1 MPATR
6 SALLDSYWKDIR
18 HCEPLSRD
26 QEVNL
31 VRRARDGDGEAMR
44 DLIAANVRFVVSVA
58 REFRGTGCP
67 MNELISDGN
76 LGLVE
81 AARRFD
87 ETRGFKFITYAVWWI
102 RQSIRRSLSERRGTV
117 VAPSNRV
124 ADLKHVE
131 RARMKLSQALG
142 RAPTVHEMAQETEF
156 STRRVNRALEVAIP
170 DVHLDRSLYA
180 EDEETSVASLFESD
194 DPDTD
199 AETQE
204 HETTDLITRCL
215 GTLGTRER
223 EIIRRYYGFDDCE
236 PMTLE
241 EIGHTFGLTRERIR
255 QLRDIGLTQLRD
267 RFGDVLFELSHN

>member
-18 HCEPLSRD
+18 HCEPLSRE
-26 QEVNL
+26 QEVEL
-31 VRRARDGDGEAMR
+31 VRRARAGDGDAMR
-44 DLIAANVRFVVSVA
+44 ELIAANVRFVVAVA

-102 RQSIRRSLSERRGTV
+102 RQSIRRSLAERRGTV
-117 VAPSNRV
+117 MAPSNRI
-124 ADLKHVE
+124 ADLKQVE
-131 RARMKLSQALG
+131 RARLQLSQSLG
-142 RAPTVHEMAQETEF
+142 RTPTAFELADETGF
-156 STRRVNRALEVAIP
+156 STRRVYRALEVAIP
-170 DVHLDRSLYA
+170 DVHLDRSLYSDD
-180 EDEETSVASLFESD
+180 EDTSVSSLFESK
-194 DPDTD
+194 DPAADCKV
-199 AETQE
+199 EE
-204 HETTDLITRCL
+204 HEEKNLVERCL
-215 GTLGTRER
+215 STLGSRER

-241 EIGHTFGLTRERIR
+241 EIGRTFGLTRERIR
-255 QLRDIGLTQLRD
+255 QLRDHGLTQLRA
-267 RFGDVLFELSHN
+267 RFGDVLQELSRN

>member
-18 HCEPLSRD
+18 HCEPLSRE
-26 QEVNL
+26 QEVEL
-31 VRRARDGDGEAMR
+31 VRRARAGDGDAMR
-44 DLIAANVRFVVSVA
+44 ELIAANVRFVVAVA

-102 RQSIRRSLSERRGTV
+102 RQSIRRSLAERRGTV
-117 VAPSNRV
+117 MAPSNRI
-124 ADLKHVE
+124 ADLKQVE
-131 RARMKLSQALG
+131 RARLQLSQRFG
-142 RAPTVHEMAQETEF
+142 RTPTAFELADETGF
-156 STRRVNRALEVAIP
+156 STRRVYRALEVAIP
-170 DVHLDRSLYA
+170 DVHLDRSLYS
-180 EDEETSVASLFESD
+180 EDEDTSVSSLFESK
-194 DPDTD
+194 DPAADS
-199 AETQE
+199 EVEE
-204 HETTDLITRCL
+204 HEEKNLVERCL
-215 GTLGTRER
+215 STLGSRER

-241 EIGHTFGLTRERIR
+241 EIGRTFGLTRERIR
-255 QLRDIGLTQLRD
+255 QLRDHGLTQLRA
-267 RFGDVLFELSHN
+267 RFGDVLQELSRN

>member
-1 MPATR
+1 LPATR

-18 HCEPLSRD
+18 HCEPLSRE
-26 QEVNL
+26 QEVDL
-31 VRRARDGDGEAMR
+31 VRRARDGDGNAMR
-44 DLIAANVRFVVSVA
+44 ELIAANVRFVVSVA

-76 LGLVE
+76 LGLAE

-102 RQSIRRSLSERRGTV
+102 RQSIRRSLAERRGTV
-117 VAPSNRV
+117 MAPSNRI

-131 RARMKLSQALG
+131 RARLRLSQTMG
-142 RAPTVHEMAQETEF
+142 RNPTVFELADDTGF
-156 STRRVNRALEVAIP
+156 SIRRVQRALEVAIP
-170 DVHLDRSLYA
+170 DVHLDRSLYT
-180 EDEETSVASLFESD
+180 EDEDTAVSSLFESKD
-194 DPDTD
+194 APPDNE
-199 AETQE
+199 AQE
-204 HETTDLITRCL
+204 HEEKNLVERCL
-215 GTLGTRER
+215 STLDSRER

-241 EIGHTFGLTRERIR
+241 EIGRTFGLTRERIR
-255 QLRDIGLTQLRD
+255 QLRDHGLTQLRA